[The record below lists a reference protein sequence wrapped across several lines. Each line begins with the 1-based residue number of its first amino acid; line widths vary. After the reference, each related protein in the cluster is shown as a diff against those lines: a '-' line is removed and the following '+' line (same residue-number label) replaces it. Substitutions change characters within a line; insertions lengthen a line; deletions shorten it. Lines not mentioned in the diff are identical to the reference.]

1 MRRLAIGIIVLL
13 ALPALADES
22 KFQLKDGAG
31 KDRTATSCALC
42 HSLDYIQLNAPFL
55 DRKGWE
61 ATVNKMINVMGA
73 PIKPEEVPPLLDYL
87 STQYGKP

>member
-1 MRRLAIGIIVLL
+1 MRRLIVGIVFLL

-22 KFQLKDGAG
+22 KVQLKDGAG
-31 KDRTATSCALC
+31 KELITTYCAVC
-42 HSLDYIQLNAPFL
+42 HSLDYIQINASFL

-73 PIKPEEVPPLLDYL
+73 PIKPEDVTPILDYL
-87 STQYGKP
+87 STYYGKP

>member
-1 MRRLAIGIIVLL
+1 MRRLVVGIVFLL

-22 KFQLKDGAG
+22 KVQLKDGDG
-31 KDRTATSCALC
+31 KELITTYCAVC
-42 HSLDYIQLNAPFL
+42 HSLDYIQINAPFL

-73 PIKPEEVPPLLDYL
+73 PVKPEDVPPILDYL
-87 STQYGKP
+87 SKHYGKP

>member
-1 MRRLAIGIIVLL
+1 MRRLVVGIVFLL

-22 KFQLKDGAG
+22 KVQLKDGAG
-31 KDRTATSCALC
+31 KELITTYCAAC
-42 HSLDYIQLNAPFL
+42 HSLDYIQINAPFL

-73 PIKPEEVPPLLDYL
+73 PVKPEDAPLILDYL
-87 STQYGKP
+87 SQYYGKP